1 MLNIKALHESTK
13 NMRVNS
19 LEFIAF
25 IERLLPPCGVPL
37 QHQSE
42 QHSDSCP
49 ASRTKTSQTRAS
61 IFKVKKI
68 TCT

>member
-19 LEFIAF
+19 LECIAF
-25 IERLLPPCGVPL
+25 IERLLPHVEFPI

-42 QHSDSCP
+42 QQFQFVS
-49 ASRTKTSQTRAS
+49 S
-61 IFKVKKI
+61 IQD
-68 TCT
+68 